1 MSLYKQLLI
10 AICLFVLIIFSGSF
24 FVSLENSREHSNNQ
38 LQSHAQ
44 DAATA
49 LGLSLTP
56 NIDDPAMVELMVS
69 SIFDSGY
76 FSSIRIR
83 DLKTGKIT
91 LTRQSSPEIPN
102 VPAWFVRLVNLQ
114 PGVGEAIIMRG
125 WEQAAKVEVA
135 SHPMFAV
142 TRLWKSSSATL
153 LWLLGCGS
161 LGVLIG
167 AVLLRRQL
175 RPLDYIVEQSLAITR
190 REFLNQPNLPNTPEF
205 RRVAQAMNLMVSQLK
220 TLFEEEAERSE
231 CLRQDAY
238 QDPQTGLAN
247 RRAFD
252 MQFNDK
258 LEDEET
264 APGFLIMIR
273 IQDLAGMNQRLGGQR
288 TDALLTSIGQIM
300 RHIQKQHSE
309 AESILARIR
318 GGEFAMLCP
327 GLVDKEA
334 YALVGDLSRNI
345 ETLNHTG
352 ETDVSPVARFAI
364 VPFRAGDS
372 ASSLLVQGDQ
382 ALTRAE
388 SNSDT
393 TISDESHLAPA
404 QMETDRHRWFN
415 RLDPILQQG
424 RLQLFLQPVVDCL
437 EPERVLHHKVLARIE
452 DEQGNSIAAGRFL
465 PWVQRFG
472 WHTRLDQIML
482 QQVLAYLRQYP
493 GNLALSLSGNTVLD
507 LPLMAQLLAPLK
519 HQPALAKRLILELDE
534 NHLPDTA
541 QLEALIKL
549 LNEHGCTLGL
559 QHFGGRFN
567 MIGNLSQWGLAYL
580 KVDGSYIRNIDQEAD
595 KKMFIEALYRATNSI
610 ALPLI
615 AERVETIGELNVLQE
630 MGLQGAMGRLLGE
643 PVPAA
648 DITAPRVSQ
657 P

>member
-24 FVSLENSREHSNNQ
+24 FVSLENSREQYNNQ
-38 LQSHAQ
+38 LRSHAQ

-76 FSSIRIR
+76 FSSIRVR
-83 DLKTGKIT
+83 DLKTDKIMLERT
-91 LTRQSSPEIPN
+91 ASPEIPN
-102 VPAWFVRLVNLQ
+102 VPAWFIRLVNLQ
-114 PGVGEAIIMRG
+114 PGAGESIVMRG
-125 WEQAAKVEVA
+125 WEQAAKVEVI
-135 SHPMFAV
+135 SHPMFAI

-153 LWLLGCGS
+153 LWLLGCGTF
-161 LGVLIG
+161 GVLIG
-167 AVLLRRQL
+167 ALLLRRQL

-190 REFLNQPNLPNTPEF
+190 REFLSQPDLPNTPEF
-205 RRVAQAMNLMVSQLK
+205 RRVAQAMNLMVSKLK
-220 TLFEEEAERSE
+220 TLFEDEAERSE
-231 CLRQDAY
+231 RLRQEAY

-252 MQFNDK
+252 MQLKDK
-258 LEDEET
+258 LADEET
-264 APGFLIMIR
+264 APGFLILLR
-273 IQDLAGMNQRLGGQR
+273 VQDLSGMNQRLGGLR
-288 TDALLTSIGQIM
+288 TDTLLTSIGDM
-300 RHIQKQHSE
+300 MSKTQKQYTKT
-309 AESILARIR
+309 ESILARIR

-334 YALVGDLSRNI
+334 YALIGELTRGA
-345 ETLNHTG
+345 ETLYLTG
-352 ETDVSPVARFAI
+352 ETDVSSVARFGM

-372 ASSLLVQGDQ
+372 AQSLLIHGDQ
-382 ALTRAE
+382 ALTKAE
-388 SNSDT
+388 SHSDT
-393 TISDESHLAPA
+393 TILDAPQPA
-404 QMETDRHRWFN
+404 SSQLETDRHRWFN
-415 RLDPILQQG
+415 LLTPILEQE

-437 EPERVLHHKVLARIE
+437 NPERILHHKVLARIE
-452 DEQGNSIAAGRFL
+452 DDQGNSIAAGRFL

-472 WHTRLDQIML
+472 WNTRLDQVMMK
-482 QQVLAYLRQYP
+482 QVLDYLHHHS

-507 LPLMAQLLAPLK
+507 LSLMAQLIAPLK
-519 HQPALAKRLILELDE
+519 QQPALAKRLILELDE
-534 NHLPDTA
+534 NQLPGTT
-541 QLEALIKL
+541 QIEALIKL
-549 LNEHGCTLGL
+549 LNESGCTLGL

-580 KVDGSYIRNIDQEAD
+580 KVDGSYIRNIDQEDD

-615 AERVETIGELNVLQE
+615 AERVETIGELTVLQE

-643 PVPAA
+643 PAPA
-648 DITAPRVSQ
+648 IR
-657 P
+657 

>member
-24 FVSLENSREHSNNQ
+24 FVSLENSREQYNNQ
-38 LQSHAQ
+38 LRSHAQ

-76 FSSIRIR
+76 FSSIRVR
-83 DLKTGKIT
+83 DLKTDKIT
-91 LTRQSSPEIPN
+91 QERTTPPDVPN

-114 PGVGEAIIMRG
+114 PGAGEAIVMRG
-125 WEQAAKVEVA
+125 WEQAAKVEVI
-135 SHPMFAV
+135 SHPMFAI
-142 TRLWKSSSATL
+142 TRLWNSSSATL
-153 LWLLGCGS
+153 LWLLGCGT

-167 AVLLRRQL
+167 AILLRRQL

-190 REFLNQPNLPNTPEF
+190 REFLSQPNLPNTPEF

-231 CLRQDAY
+231 RLRQEAY

-252 MQFNDK
+252 MHLNDR
-258 LEDEET
+258 LADEET

-273 IQDLAGMNQRLGGQR
+273 VQDLSGMNQRLGGQR
-288 TDALLTSIGQIM
+288 TDTLLASIGHIM
-300 RHIQKQHSE
+300 RKVQKQHTE

-334 YALVGDLSRNI
+334 YALIGELTRSI
-345 ETLNHTG
+345 ETLYLTG
-352 ETDVSPVARFAI
+352 ETDISPVARFAM
-364 VPFRAGDS
+364 VPFHAGDS
-372 ASSLLVQGDQ
+372 AQSLLVQGDQ
-382 ALTRAE
+382 ALTKAE
-388 SNSDT
+388 SDSDT
-393 TISDESHLAPA
+393 TILDEPQLTSS
-404 QMETDRHRWFN
+404 QVETDRHMWFN
-415 RLDPILQQG
+415 RLDPILEQG

-437 EPERVLHHKVLARIE
+437 EPDRVLHHKVLARIE

-472 WHTRLDQIML
+472 WNTRLDQIML
-482 QQVLAYLRQYP
+482 KLVLDYLRHHP
-493 GNLALSLSGNTVLD
+493 GNLALSLSGNTVLN
-507 LPLMAQLLAPLK
+507 LSLMAQLIAPLK
-519 HQPALAKRLILELDE
+519 QQPTLAKRLILELDE
-534 NHLPDTA
+534 NQLPDTT

-549 LNEHGCTLGL
+549 LNEHGCALGL

-580 KVDGSYIRNIDQEAD
+580 KVDGSYIRNIDREED

-615 AERVETIGELNVLQE
+615 AERVETVGELNVIQE

-643 PVPAA
+643 PAPAA
-648 DITAPRVSQ
+648 EAEK
-657 P
+657 

>member
-24 FVSLENSREHSNNQ
+24 FVSLENSREQYNNQ
-38 LQSHAQ
+38 LHSHAQ

-83 DLKTGKIT
+83 DLKTDKIT
-91 LTRQSSPEIPN
+91 LERTASPHIPN
-102 VPAWFVRLVNLQ
+102 VPVWFVRLVNLQ
-114 PGVGEAIIMRG
+114 PGAGDAIVMRG
-125 WEQAAKVEVA
+125 WEQAAKVEVI
-135 SHPMFAV
+135 SHPMFAIS
-142 TRLWKSSSATL
+142 RLWQSSSAIL
-153 LWLLGCGS
+153 LWLLGCGT

-167 AVLLRRQL
+167 AVMLRRQL

-190 REFLNQPNLPNTPEF
+190 REFLSQPDLPNTPEF
-205 RRVAQAMNLMVSQLK
+205 RRVAQAMNQMVSQLK

-231 CLRQDAY
+231 RLRQEAY

-252 MQFNDK
+252 MQLNDK
-258 LEDEET
+258 LSDEDT
-264 APGFLIMIR
+264 PPGFLILLR
-273 IQDLAGMNQRLGGQR
+273 VQDLSGMNQRLGGQR
-288 TDALLTSIGQIM
+288 TDALLASIGHLM
-300 RHIQKQHSE
+300 RKIQKRHTE

-327 GLVDKEA
+327 GLMDKEA
-334 YALVGDLSRNI
+334 YALIGELTHNI
-345 ETLNHTG
+345 ETLYLTG
-352 ETDVSPVARFAI
+352 ETDVSPVARFGM
-364 VPFRAGDS
+364 VPFRPGDS
-372 ASSLLVQGDQ
+372 AQSLLVQGDH
-382 ALTRAE
+382 ALTQAE
-388 SNSDT
+388 SSSDI
-393 TISDESHLAPA
+393 TIPNETRPTSSPVES
-404 QMETDRHRWFN
+404 DRHMWFH
-415 RLDPILQQG
+415 RLDSILEQG

-437 EPERVLHHKVLARIE
+437 EPDRALHHKVLARIE

-472 WHTRLDQIML
+472 WNTRLDQVML
-482 QQVLAYLRQYP
+482 KQVLNFLRHYK
-493 GNLALSLSGNTVLD
+493 GNLALSLSGSTVLD
-507 LPLMAQLLAPLK
+507 LSLTAQLLAPLK
-519 HQPALAKRLILELDE
+519 QQPTLAKRLILELDE
-534 NHLPDTA
+534 NQLPDAT

-559 QHFGGRFN
+559 QHFGGRFD

-580 KVDGSYIRNIDQEAD
+580 KVDGSYIRNIDQEGD

-615 AERVETIGELNVLQE
+615 AERVETAGEFSVLQE

-643 PVPAA
+643 PAPATE
-648 DITAPRVSQ
+648 ILK
-657 P
+657 

>member
-38 LQSHAQ
+38 LRSHAQ

-83 DLKTGKIT
+83 DLKTNNIT
-91 LTRQSSPEIPN
+91 LERTASPEVPD

-114 PGVGEAIIMRG
+114 PGAGEAIVMRG
-125 WEQAAKVEVA
+125 WEQAAKVEVV

-153 LWLLGCGS
+153 IWLLSCGT
-161 LGVLIG
+161 LGVLLG
-167 AVLLRRQL
+167 AILLRRQL
-175 RPLDYIVEQSLAITR
+175 RPLDYMVQQSLAITR
-190 REFLNQPNLPNTPEF
+190 REFLSQPDLPSTPEF
-205 RRVAQAMNLMVSQLK
+205 RRVAQAMNQMVSKLK

-231 CLRQDAY
+231 RLRQEAY

-252 MQFNDK
+252 IQFQNK
-258 LEDEET
+258 LADDET
-264 APGFLIMIR
+264 SPGFLIMIR
-273 IQDLAGMNQRLGGQR
+273 IQDLSGMNQRLGGHR
-288 TDALLTSIGQIM
+288 TDTLLASIGQII
-300 RHIQKQHSE
+300 RTTQKQNVTT
-309 AESILARIR
+309 ESLSARIR
-318 GGEFAMLCP
+318 GGEFALLCP

-334 YALVGDLSRNI
+334 FALIGELTRNI
-345 ETLNHTG
+345 ESLYLTG
-352 ETDVSPVARFAI
+352 ETDVSPVARFCM
-364 VPFRAGDS
+364 VPFRPGDS
-372 ASSLLVQGDQ
+372 AQSLLIHGDQ
-382 ALTRAE
+382 ALTNAE
-388 SNSDT
+388 SHSDT
-393 TISDESHLAPA
+393 TTVDQPLQTSE
-404 QMETDRHRWFN
+404 QVETDRHMWFN
-415 RLDPILQQG
+415 RLDPILEQE
-424 RLQLFLQPVVDCL
+424 RLQLFLQPVVECL
-437 EPERVLHHKVLARIE
+437 NPDKVLHHKVLARIE

-472 WHTRLDQIML
+472 WNTRLDQAML
-482 QQVLAYLRQYP
+482 KLVLDYLRRHE
-493 GNLALSLSGNTVLD
+493 GTLALSLSCNTVLD
-507 LPLMAQLLAPLK
+507 LSLMARLLAPLK
-519 HQPALAKRLILELDE
+519 QQPHLAERLILELDE
-534 NHLPDTA
+534 NQLPDST
-541 QLEALIKL
+541 QFDALIKL
-549 LNEHGCTLGL
+549 LNEYGCALGL

-580 KVDGSYIRNIDQEAD
+580 KIDGSYIRDIDREED
-595 KKMFIEALYRATNSI
+595 KKMFIEAMYRATNSI

-615 AERVETIGELNVLQE
+615 AERVETAGELAVLQE

-643 PVPAA
+643 PAPA
-648 DITAPRVSQ
+648 TK
-657 P
+657 